1 MLNILKINLTVKSSC
16 LSLLIIKS
24 NLEELLPIP
33 WLYTV
38 QYSMNILYFSFQII
52 NGLPGKQAGCQML
65 LLTWLK
71 VTSASKKSCC
81 FYWLGL
87 VESVIADWMKNLT
100 CCFLIGHQNPK
111 PANPQRM
118 SLTTDKK
125 VLFTYLYPFQNCSR
139 IFPHPP
145 PPLLSPPPPSV

>member
-1 MLNILKINLTVKSSC
+1 
-16 LSLLIIKS
+16 
-24 NLEELLPIP
+24 
-33 WLYTV
+33 
-38 QYSMNILYFSFQII
+38 
-52 NGLPGKQAGCQML
+52 ML

-145 PPLLSPPPPSV
+145 PHSFLPPPLSVRFPLSLSTQGGGREVGPLTAYALPTPHPFYLIFKYYPSSVTPIENE